1 MNFDQKAAKFLAN
14 FHIYGGKHWT
24 HGPLRQTTLVP
35 PLPAAA
41 GLLSGLQPELG
52 ATWGE
57 TWPLGAQ
64 ELPAGPRMHMGPL
77 TCTQTLK
84 ERLPER
90 RPRIVADPDVPGPA
104 EYQVPDASIRESSPH
119 PRFSISRKRE
129 GGGCRAWQTMWFQS
143 ESPFTQ
149 KADFHREQKVG
160 ASPQPAPGRCRDQT
174 GPSPD
179 SFHVLPGCRLQSP
192 RPPAFS
198 RAAGPSSSAACTP
211 GPATCDVENRGP
223 AAPRVVIRGVRR
235 PRRHDMGPFCTL

>member
-84 ERLPER
+84 ERL
-90 RPRIVADPDVPGPA
+90 G
-104 EYQVPDASIRESSPH
+104 
-119 PRFSISRKRE
+119 
-129 GGGCRAWQTMWFQS
+129 
-143 ESPFTQ
+143 
-149 KADFHREQKVG
+149 
-160 ASPQPAPGRCRDQT
+160 
-174 GPSPD
+174 
-179 SFHVLPGCRLQSP
+179 P
-192 RPPAFS
+192 RPPAS
-198 RAAGPSSSAACTP
+198 PVGDAALHR
-211 GPATCDVENRGP
+211 RGRRLQGL
-223 AAPRVVIRGVRR
+223 ADHVVPERK
-235 PRRHDMGPFCTL
+235 PLHPES